1 MPKMGLT
8 MEEGELLE
16 WRVSL
21 GDAVTFEQEIALI
34 ETEKVEMALTSP
46 CNGRVAQILV
56 PAGTTCDV
64 GTILCVIH
72 EDPARS

>member
-16 WRVSL
+16 WRVAV
-21 GDAVTFEQEIALI
+21 GDTVTFEQEIALI

-46 CNGRVAQILV
+46 CSGRIAQIAV
-56 PAGTTCDV
+56 PPRTVCDV
-64 GTILCVIH
+64 GTVLCVID
-72 EDPARS
+72 EE